1 MRVLHIV
8 DTWLPLT
15 QNWLAS
21 SIRHIPPSVDST
33 VVSRSLSPDAPAAPD
48 AFVRVPPLAGG
59 VVGRVVDVVAPR
71 LEPGRLARGVAD
83 LDVDVIHAHFGAAG
97 WDARSVADRLDRPFV
112 VSFYGLDVDA
122 LPRGSRR
129 WRRRYVQVFKDAA
142 MVLAL
147 GPWMADRLMVHGADP
162 ARIAVHHLG
171 VPVSDVAF
179 RSRSWDG
186 SRPLR
191 VLIASSF
198 REKKGIPIALEA
210 LASIRQRVP
219 ISVTLVGDATTYGP
233 EQQEKARILE
243 VIARTGMDDVVRR
256 LGFVSHAELLRLA
269 LEHDLFV
276 AASTT
281 AADGD
286 SEGTPMALVEL
297 AATGVIVVTTRHA
310 DIPEIVLDET
320 TGFLADQGQRDSFID
335 ALERAIAQE
344 VRWPSIGAAA
354 RAHISGE
361 FDADTQG
368 ERLAALYRRVAR
380 QD

>member
-1 MRVLHIV
+1 M
-8 DTWLPLT
+8 
-15 QNWLAS
+15 S
-21 SIRHIPPSVDST
+21 
-33 VVSRSLSPDAPAAPD
+33 
-48 AFVRVPPLAGG
+48 
-59 VVGRVVDVVAPR
+59 
-71 LEPGRLARGVAD
+71 E
-83 LDVDVIHAHFGAAG
+83 
-97 WDARSVADRLDRPFV
+97 
-112 VSFYGLDVDA
+112 
-122 LPRGSRR
+122 
-129 WRRRYVQVFKDAA
+129 
-142 MVLAL
+142 
-147 GPWMADRLMVHGADP
+147 
-162 ARIAVHHLG
+162 
-171 VPVSDVAF
+171 VAF

-198 REKKGIPIALEA
+198 REKKGIPIALDA
-210 LASIRQRVP
+210 LATIRQRVP
-219 ISVTLVGDATTYGP
+219 ISVTLVGDASAYGP
-233 EQQEKARILE
+233 EQQEKTRILE

-269 LEHDLFV
+269 LEHDMFV

-320 TGFLADQGQRDSFID
+320 TGFLAEQGQRDSFID

-368 ERLAALYRRVAR
+368 LRLAALYQRVAR
-380 QD
+380 